1 VFEWV
6 RGRAAV
12 ALVLRRAVL
21 PMALLLVPV
30 AAWMAYYN
38 IRVTGHALELP
49 YVAHDRQYVL
59 LAPVLWQTHA
69 RPAPV
74 YSNTFL
80 RDFWRAD
87 GDAKLEAHRGILQT
101 RAWDLLLVAGF
112 FVGLPL
118 CACMLLVARP
128 LWHDPVAKKALV
140 LGLLGY
146 LGPALDTR
154 VWPHYAAAET
164 VLAYILAACTLR
176 ALRNAWPGVDGA
188 YLMWGALLIFALPT
202 GLGLLAPANR
212 GVVGSTEF
220 LNAQHAAIEEQ
231 LLKQPGQHLVLVH
244 YGPTAL
250 AAVKSHRIYQELV
263 YNHADIDG
271 SKVVWARSLGAD
283 KDSELIRHYPNRQVW
298 LVEEDGGVTLSP
310 AREVVRSARECRT
323 CASP

>member
-1 VFEWV
+1 MAPE
-6 RGRAAV
+6 
-12 ALVLRRAVL
+12 LR
-21 PMALLLVPV
+21 
-30 AAWMAYYN
+30 
-38 IRVTGHALELP
+38 
-49 YVAHDRQYVL
+49 
-59 LAPVLWQTHA
+59 
-69 RPAPV
+69 
-74 YSNTFL
+74 
-80 RDFWRAD
+80 
-87 GDAKLEAHRGILQT
+87 
-101 RAWDLLLVAGF
+101 
-112 FVGLPL
+112 
-118 CACMLLVARP
+118 
-128 LWHDPVAKKALV
+128 
-140 LGLLGY
+140 
-146 LGPALDTR
+146 
-154 VWPHYAAAET
+154 
-164 VLAYILAACTLR
+164 
-176 ALRNAWPGVDGA
+176 
-188 YLMWGALLIFALPT
+188 T